1 MLPVTGTEEN
11 PEVVAEFVEFP
22 PVIEVDALVPGID
35 QLPPPPPPPPLSL
48 NGTCKAN
55 PSDQLPSVAPS
66 QMRTIPA
73 DNSKIAPWSVENWN
87 GTRRLLPLLAVCM
100 VSLPTVCVGVIV

>member
-35 QLPPPPPPPPLSL
+35 QLPPPTPLPLPL

-73 DNSKIAPWSVENWN
+73 DNSRIAPWSVENWN
-87 GTRRLLPLLAVCM
+87 GTRRLIPLLAVCM
-100 VSLPTVCVGVIV
+100 VVETTVRDALIV